1 MSSLLTQ
8 LGQKVKAK
16 LDNKLNTSGGTV
28 SGDLTIS
35 QLLQVGSYTASS
47 LPSSGTAGRVAYV
60 SDGDG
65 GSPCL
70 AIDNGTE
77 WLISSLGTAIPQ
89 AIHITDELGN
99 SLLTEAGD
107 ILIADA

>member
-16 LDNKLNTSGGTV
+16 LDNKLNTAGGTI
-28 SGDLTIS
+28 SGDLAVS
-35 QLLQVGSYTASS
+35 QLLQLGSYTATS

-70 AIDNGTE
+70 AVDNGSS
-77 WLISSLGTAIPQ
+77 WLISSLGSSIPQ

>member
-16 LDNKLNTSGGTV
+16 LDNKLNTSGGTI
-28 SGDLTIS
+28 SGDLTVS
-35 QLLQVGSYTASS
+35 QLLQLGSYTSTS

-60 SDGDG
+60 SDGDSG
-65 GSPCL
+65 NPCL
-70 AIDNGTE
+70 AIDNGTD
-77 WLISSLGTAIPQ
+77 WLISSLGSAIPQ
-89 AIHITDELGN
+89 AIHLTDELGD

-107 ILIADA
+107 IIIAEA

>member
-16 LDNKLNTSGGTV
+16 LDNKLNTSGGSISGTLSV
-28 SGDLTIS
+28 SQSI
-35 QLLQVGSYTASS
+35 QFGSYTAST
-47 LPSSGTAGRVAYV
+47 LPSSGTAGRVVYV
-60 SDGDG
+60 SDGDD

-70 AIDNGTE
+70 AVDNGSS
-77 WLISSLGTAIPQ
+77 WLISSLGSAIPQ
-89 AIHITDELGN
+89 AIHITDELGD